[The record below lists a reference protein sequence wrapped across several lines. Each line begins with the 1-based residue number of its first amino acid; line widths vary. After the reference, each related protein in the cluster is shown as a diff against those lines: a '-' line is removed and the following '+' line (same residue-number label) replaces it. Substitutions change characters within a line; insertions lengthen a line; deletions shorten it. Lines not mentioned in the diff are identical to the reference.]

1 MTVDVYKTLKESF
14 INNYYNY
21 IYSLKKAKYIE
32 YDHLLDQILFIENL
46 RYLDNIEAIYEK
58 LL

>member
-21 IYSLKKAKYIE
+21 ISSLKKAKYIE
-32 YDHLLDQILFIENL
+32 YDHLLD
-46 RYLDNIEAIYEK
+46 
-58 LL
+58 